1 MNDQSRL
8 IAEGIIN
15 NGYFVSPIS
24 PEEYASISTTSHKH
38 FFFSFRFFFVR
49 QRCGSSLQYV
59 SSSVKTSYE
68 YLREGE
74 SVMCRTR
81 VALQRERERDY
92 DIINAIITVEHVC
105 TQACCFISKE
115 TFDHRTSLC
124 IILHISN
131 GNEIFQTSGT
141 IRVLHECTD
150 FITLLIFPLAKN
162 YRLPG

>member
-81 VALQRERERDY
+81 VALQREREREITTLSMPSSQSSTSVRRLAVSSRRKHS
-92 DIINAIITVEHVC
+92 II
-105 TQACCFISKE
+105 
-115 TFDHRTSLC
+115 
-124 IILHISN
+124 
-131 GNEIFQTSGT
+131 
-141 IRVLHECTD
+141 VLH
-150 FITLLIFPLAKN
+150 FVSYSI
-162 YRLPG
+162 YRMEMRFFKHLVPYESYTSVQISLRF